1 MPQPENVM
9 EVFKYLDK
17 SNCREC
23 GSKTCLAFAGAV
35 FKDQK
40 EINKCP
46 RLDLE
51 VIKRFSPNSENEPE
65 SENNGERQNRDE
77 YLEMLKNEIK
87 KTDINARAEMLGERF
102 SDGRLVIRVLGKE
115 FFISQEGNL
124 FTDIHINPWV
134 VSPLLNYVL
143 YKGLPVSGNWASYR
157 ELKDGQERYPL
168 FQKRCEQAMKRI
180 ADIYTDLF
188 KDVIHLFSGTQVE
201 EQFESDV
208 SVVLHPLPKIP
219 IIICYWLPDDGL
231 ESDLN
236 IFFDKTAE
244 ENLDSGSLFTL
255 GAGLTQMFEKLALR
269 HGVSFSVQ

>member
-1 MPQPENVM
+1 MPHPKNVM

-35 FKDQK
+35 FKGQK
-40 EINKCP
+40 EIDKCP
-46 RLDLE
+46 RLDPE
-51 VIKRFSPNSENEPE
+51 IIKQFSQKPG
-65 SENNGERQNRDE
+65 NNDDRQNRDE

-87 KTDINARAEMLGERF
+87 KTNLNARAEMLGGRF
-102 SDGRLVIRVLGKE
+102 SDNRLAIRVLGKE
-115 FFISQEGNL
+115 FFISQDGNF

-134 VSPLLNYVL
+134 VSPLLNYVI
-143 YKGLPVSGNWASYR
+143 YSKGLPVSGNWASFR
-157 ELKDGQERYPL
+157 ELKNGQERYPL

-188 KDVIHLFSGTQVE
+188 KDVVHLFSGTQVDK
-201 EQFESDV
+201 QFESDV

-219 IIICYWLPDDGL
+219 VMICYWMPDDGL

-236 IFFDKTAE
+236 IFFDKTAG
-244 ENLDSGSLFTL
+244 ENLDIGSLFTL
-255 GAGLTQMFEKLALR
+255 GAGLAQMFEKLALR
-269 HGVSFSVQ
+269 HGLPVPAQ

>member
-1 MPQPENVM
+1 MAKPKNVM
-9 EVFKYLDK
+9 EIFKYLDK

-35 FKDQK
+35 FQGQK
-40 EINKCP
+40 EIEQCP
-46 RLDLE
+46 RLDPE
-51 VIKRFSPNSENEPE
+51 IIKLFSRE
-65 SENNGERQNRDE
+65 SDNNNDMQNRDE
-77 YLEMLKNEIK
+77 YLEILKNEIK
-87 KTDINARAEMLGERF
+87 NSDITSRAELLGGRV
-102 SDGRLVIRVLGKE
+102 SDNRLVIRVLGKE
-115 FFISQEGNL
+115 FFISQDGTL

-143 YKGLPVSGNWASYR
+143 YSKGLPVSGNWVSFR
-157 ELKDGQERYPL
+157 ELKNGQERYPL

-188 KDVIHLFSGTQVE
+188 EDIIHLFSGTQVE

-219 IIICYWLPDDGL
+219 IMLCYWLPDDGL

-244 ENLDSGSLFTL
+244 ENLDIGSLFTL

-269 HGVSFSVQ
+269 HGFSVPAQ